1 MQHHVLLS
9 ERHRAAVRLVP
20 TLVTCRVSDQL
31 LDMINFW
38 DVSDVTP
45 FFFQTKWNSDLVGVP
60 LDGVFGAYLAPLF
73 FFFLKEKVLC

>member
-38 DVSDVTP
+38 DVSDVIL

-60 LDGVFGAYLAPLF
+60 LDGVFGAYLAPLLF
-73 FFFLKEKVLC
+73 FKEKVLC